1 MRKTLLFAL
10 LGSMSLSAQQLP
22 AGPGADVLKS
32 RCVVCHDAD
41 IVTSQK
47 LSLTGWTRSVDK
59 MVRWGAS
66 ITPEERDVLQP
77 YLAQHFAPRPAASHV
92 DSSLPAEAS
101 AKAGAATFKR
111 VCQSCHDADI
121 VEQQKLTPTGWTRS
135 VEKMMRWGATV
146 SDAEKQPLIDYLA
159 TRYGPR

>member
-1 MRKTLLFAL
+1 MRKALLFAL
-10 LGSMSLSAQQLP
+10 LGSVSLSAQQQLP

-32 RCVVCHDAD
+32 RCVVCHEAD
-41 IVTSQK
+41 IITSQK
-47 LSLTGWTRSVDK
+47 LSLTGGTRSVDK

-77 YLAQHFAPRPAASHV
+77 YLAQHFAPRPAASHGATE
-92 DSSLPAEAS
+92 S
-101 AKAGAATFKR
+101 GAATFKR
-111 VCQSCHDADI
+111 VCQACHDADI

-159 TRYGPR
+159 ARYGPR